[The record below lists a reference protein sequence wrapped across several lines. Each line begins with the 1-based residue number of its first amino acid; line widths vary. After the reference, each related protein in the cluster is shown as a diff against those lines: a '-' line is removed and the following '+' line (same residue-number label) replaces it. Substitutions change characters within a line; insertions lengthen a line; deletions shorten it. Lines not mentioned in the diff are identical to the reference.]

1 MCECQGVSSAS
12 VIPCSFVRIS
22 FSRCLCLP
30 SVVTW
35 THADRGCFT
44 GYLVSSLMSSACI
57 VMRTADTVIQG
68 HSDTKMFRMK
78 ARRQKVFFLS
88 FVHSYLFHFISF
100 IWFLTFSYLFAL
112 PCNLF
117 HLSFPCCLHCMSES
131 VFLNIYIYIIFTSD
145 FIFQI
150 FSITHRLTLRCCLAT
165 IDSGRTAPASSSVH
179 CQFTQLHTDR
189 NDARE
194 KCKSDH
200 DGYASHK
207 C

>member
-44 GYLVSSLMSSACI
+44 GYLVRSLMSSACI

-100 IWFLTFSYLFAL
+100 MWFLTFSYLFAL

-131 VFLNIYIYIIFTSD
+131 VFLNIYIYIIFYLWLHFSD
-145 FIFQI
+145 FLHHTQTHTEVLSCHNRQWEDCASLL
-150 FSITHRLTLRCCLAT
+150 FSSL
-165 IDSGRTAPASSSVH
+165 PVH
-179 CQFTQLHTDR
+179 SAAHWQEWC
-189 NDARE
+189 
-194 KCKSDH
+194 
-200 DGYASHK
+200 
-207 C
+207 